1 MSDRKEFALYLSEDM
16 KETLDELQKRPTQA
30 IATALIF
37 AMSEDLPAASAAT
50 GALAMVDRFF

>member
-1 MSDRKEFALYLSEDM
+1 MSDRKEFSLYLSESM

-37 AMSEDLPAASAAT
+37 
-50 GALAMVDRFF
+50 FFF